1 MPIERFL
8 IVDES
13 DTTAL
18 MWTMLLQ
25 SLGYKNVDHAK
36 TGHEG
41 LDKAKRGNAQFIITS
56 WENPSLP
63 GTIFIQKARQE
74 LKKKYIPFLIYST
87 RLNNDDIR
95 LLGELSYKN
104 VLPAPIDK
112 AAAAKLI
119 TEILEYENKLPA
131 EEVRLRKIESY
142 FAAGKNTDA
151 LGFFDGKLRKK
162 GPYFVR
168 AHVLLARI
176 WLSSAQHKKAEECLL
191 MAIAEEP
198 NNFDARALLANAL
211 TRLGRSD
218 EALAILMKMSTSSPK
233 NIEALMNLGSAYV
246 EADRHAEAAATFS
259 KIDLLDPDNSSVKDE
274 KAKLAFK
281 EGDIPL
287 AAKLLAET
295 QNGDML
301 SKHFN
306 NVAIALVHKQNFEKA
321 LETYRNAISLLN
333 NKASLHALFYNMGL
347 ALSKK
352 GDYAEALSA
361 FLESY
366 RANPAFEKSYV
377 AMAKT
382 AQTMKEAGLRYNAE
396 IVKEAN
402 LIRRQYKESLPKGNV
417 GSAS

>member
-13 DTTAL
+13 DSTAL

-25 SLGYKNVDHAK
+25 NLGYKNVEHAK
-36 TGHEG
+36 TGNDG

-56 WENPSLP
+56 WENSSLP
-63 GTIFIQKARQE
+63 GTIFIQKARLE
-74 LKKKYIPFLIYST
+74 LKKKYIPFLIYSS
-87 RLNNDDIR
+87 RLNAEDIR

-112 AAAAKLI
+112 AAASKLI
-119 TEILEYENKLPA
+119 SEILEYENKLPA

-142 FAAGKNTDA
+142 FIAGKNTDA
-151 LGFFDGKLRKK
+151 LSLFDGKIRKK

-168 AHVLLARI
+168 AHILLARI
-176 WLSSAQHKKAEECLL
+176 WLSSAQHKKAEECLQ
-191 MAIAEEP
+191 MALAEEP
-198 NNFDARALLANAL
+198 ENFDARSLLANAL
-211 TRLGRSD
+211 TGLGRSD
-218 EALAILMKMSTSSPK
+218 EALEILMKMSSSSPK
-233 NIEALMNLGSAYV
+233 NIEALLNLGSAYV
-246 EADRHAEAAATFS
+246 EADKHKEAAATFG
-259 KIDLLDPDNSSVKDE
+259 KIDVIDPDNKTVKDE

-281 EGDIPL
+281 EGDLPL

-301 SKHFN
+301 SRHFN
-306 NVAIALVHKQNFEKA
+306 NVAIALVHKQQFDKA

-352 GDYAEALSA
+352 GDHSQALSA

-366 RANPAFEKSYV
+366 RSKPEFEKSYL

-382 AQTMKEAGLRYNAE
+382 AQTMKDAGLKFNSE

-402 LIRRQYKESLPKGNV
+402 QIRRRFKDSQTKGSS
-417 GSAS
+417 GSAA

>member
-8 IVDES
+8 IVDEN

-18 MWTMLLQ
+18 MWTLLLQ
-25 SLGYKNVDHAK
+25 NLGYKNVEHAK
-36 TGHEG
+36 TGYEG
-41 LDKAKRGNAQFIITS
+41 LDKAKRGNAQFIITC
-56 WENPSLP
+56 WENSSLP

-87 RLNNDDIR
+87 RLNNEDVR
-95 LLGELSYKN
+95 LLGELNYKN

-112 AAAAKLI
+112 AAAGKLI
-119 TEILEYENKLPA
+119 AEILEFENKLPA
-131 EEVRLRKIESY
+131 EETRLRKIESY

-151 LGFFDGKLRKK
+151 LSLFDGKIRKK

-168 AHVLLARI
+168 AHILLARI
-176 WLSSAQHKKAEECLL
+176 WLSSAQHKKAEECIQLAL
-191 MAIAEEP
+191 ADEP
-198 NNFDARALLANAL
+198 ENFDARSILANIL
-211 TRLGRSD
+211 TGLGRSD
-218 EALAILMKMSTSSPK
+218 EALDILMKMSNSSPK
-233 NIEALMNLGSAYV
+233 NIEALLNLGSAYV
-246 EADRHAEAAATFS
+246 EADKHEESAATFGQ
-259 KIDLLDPDNSSVKDE
+259 IDLLDPDNKPVKDE

-281 EGDIPL
+281 VGDIPL

-301 SKHFN
+301 SRHFN
-306 NVAIALVHKQNFEKA
+306 NVAIALVQKQQFEKA

-352 GDYAEALSA
+352 GDHAQALSA

-366 RANPAFEKSYV
+366 RAKPAFEKSYL

-382 AQTMKEAGLRYNAE
+382 AQTMKDAGTKYDSEL
-396 IVKEAN
+396 VKEAN
-402 LIRRQYKESLPKGNV
+402 QIRRKYKDSLPKGSSV
-417 GSAS
+417 S